1 MPNRVARA
9 LVVAVTLAVAGLW
22 PIGAMASS
30 QVVTDDELA
39 RRSAAA
45 VHGRVVAVDSAWD
58 AAADTIYTFVT
69 LDVLQAWGVPGS
81 PARVVLKQLGGV
93 VADTAFVVGGQ
104 ARFEVGE
111 DVLVFVDVRPRDC
124 TLSVAGLERGKWT
137 LTASADPATA
147 MARDIRGTDPSVVV
161 ARDFRSLVDLQALA
175 SRVGTRASAADA
187 VLAPSVETVR
197 SGPSTGQSG
206 PAFSLLNPS
215 LPARWHQADTA
226 TPVYVDSQ
234 TGGHPQ
240 IAGGGL
246 TQLSRAAAMWG
257 AAGSLPLQAGAT
269 RGPRCFQNSEP
280 SDGRISVT
288 YGDPCGE
295 IADSSATLAIGGA
308 YFTSDTRVVNG
319 VSYWRIIKGMVVT
332 DNPVSKSSGMSTGCY
347 EELLAHELGHAIG
360 FGHAAARPAV
370 MYGAISSTC
379 GSRTTSLPLQ
389 ADDLAA
395 VAALYPRA
403 SGVTAPSAPA
413 NLAAAVSG
421 ATVSITW
428 SPPSSGS
435 AATAYQLLAGSAPG
449 LSNYGAINTSTTSIV
464 VPGVPNGTYFVR
476 VVAGN
481 AAGVSAPTGDVQI
494 RVGPA
499 PPDAPR
505 TLTAQAGAGGNVY
518 ITWQPP
524 SSGGTPTSYVLRAG
538 YAPGATTHQIPVN
551 GTVLAGAGIPAATYY
566 VRVVAVNAAGVSV
579 ASNEVALVVP

>member
-1 MPNRVARA
+1 MLNPVARA
-9 LVVAVTLAVAGLW
+9 LVVAVTLGAAGLC
-22 PIGAMASS
+22 PAGAAASS
-30 QVVTDDELA
+30 QVVPDDELA

-45 VHGRVVAVDSAWD
+45 VRGRVVALASAWD
-58 AAADTIYTFVT
+58 ADADAIYTFVT
-69 LDVLQAWGVPGS
+69 LDVLQAWGLSGS

-111 DVLVFVDVRPRDC
+111 DVLVFVDVRPRDR

-137 LTASADPATA
+137 LTGSADPAAA
-147 MARDIRGTDPSVVV
+147 MARDIRGADPSVVV
-161 ARDFRSLVDLQALA
+161 ARDSRSLVDLQALA
-175 SRVGTRASAADA
+175 SLAGTQASAAAA
-187 VLAPSVETVR
+187 VLVPSLGAEPTGV
-197 SGPSTGQSG
+197 STGRSA
-206 PAFSLLNPS
+206 PAYSLLNPS

-234 TGGHPQ
+234 TDGHPQ

-246 TQLSRAAAMWG
+246 TQLARAAALWG
-257 AAGSLPLQAGAT
+257 AAGSLPLQAGGT

-319 VSYWRIIKGMVVT
+319 VSYWRITKGMVVT
-332 DNPVSKSSGMSTGCY
+332 DNPAAKFSGMSTGCY

-370 MYGAISSTC
+370 MYGAISSNC
-379 GSRTTSLPLQ
+379 WSRTTSLPLQ

-403 SGVTAPSAPA
+403 DGITAPNAPA
-413 NLAAAVSG
+413 NLAATVSG
-421 ATVSITW
+421 ATVTITW
-428 SPPSSGS
+428 SPASSGS

-449 LSNYGAINTSTTSIV
+449 LANYGAINTPSTSIV

-481 AAGVSAPTGDVQI
+481 AAGMSAPTSDLQI

-499 PPDAPR
+499 PPGAPR
-505 TLTAQAGAGGNVY
+505 TLTAQAGAGGSVY

-538 YAPGATTHQIPVN
+538 YAPGATSHQIPVN

-566 VRVVAVNAAGVSV
+566 VRVVAVNAAGASV